1 MKAILLID
9 MPDSCTKGNYY
20 DGCPCVVT
28 GWSSRPFCSV
38 EKEECPEDGRPS
50 WCPLKPMPEKYIE
63 REIKIETER
72 DVEVCT
78 HGITLGRNLLIEEL
92 EK

>member
-1 MKAILLID
+1 MKAILVID
-9 MPDSCTKGNYY
+9 
-20 DGCPCVVT
+20 V
-28 GWSSRPFCSV
+28 
-38 EKEECPEDGRPS
+38 PEDMRVEDTRALHLTLFNGLFTKDIS
-50 WCPLKPMPEKYIE
+50 LGYYVKPMPEKYIE